1 MVVKKRILVVDD
13 ENTILDSVKGILED
27 EGYEVTVV
35 SSGKACLEVLKTVP
49 VDLVVLDIWM
59 PGMDGLEVLQRVKKD
74 WPFLP
79 VVIMT
84 GHGTIETA
92 VKATRM
98 GAHDFIEK
106 PLSYEALLLSVANAL
121 KYKEL
126 EDENVILRQHT
137 DASVQDII
145 GMSPVMLKLK
155 EQITIIAP
163 TDAWVLIRG
172 ENGTGKE
179 LVAQTIHRMSK
190 RSHKPLVE
198 VNCAAI
204 PEELIESELFGYE
217 KGAFTGAGV
226 TKRGK
231 FDLANGGALFLDEI
245 GDMSLK
251 TQAKVLRILQ
261 EQRFERVGGNK
272 TIFVDVRIIAA
283 TNKDM
288 EKEIAEGRFREDL
301 YYRLNVIPIEIP
313 PLRERIEDIPLL
325 LETFVAGF
333 ARKMGK
339 EPLKIDAKIYECL
352 QAYNWPGNV
361 RELRNLA
368 ERMVI
373 LSRHDVLTC
382 DDLPQSY
389 RAASRSRVDA
399 HEMPCTMLYCE
410 DFRSAKAMFER
421 EYIAKKLAE
430 NNGNIT
436 KTAEAIG
443 IERRHLHRKIQQLGL
458 EDRIEEMK
466 D

>member
-1 MVVKKRILVVDD
+1 MKKRILVVDD
-13 ENTILDSVKGILED
+13 EHTILESVKGILED
-27 EGYEVTVV
+27 EGYGVTVV
-35 SSGKACLEVLKTVP
+35 SNGKECLETLKTAP

-59 PGMDGLEVLQRVKKD
+59 PGMDGLEVLQRIKKD

-106 PLSYEALLLSVANAL
+106 PLSYESLLLSIENAL
-121 KYKEL
+121 KYKAL
-126 EDENVILRQHT
+126 EDENAILRQQT
-137 DASVQDII
+137 DASAQDII
-145 GMSPVMLKLK
+145 GVSPVMLKLK

-217 KGAFTGAGV
+217 KGAFTGAGA

-231 FDLANGGALFLDEI
+231 FDLANGGTLFLDEI

-288 EKEIAEGRFREDL
+288 EKEIADGRFREDL

-325 LETFVAGF
+325 LEAFVANF

-339 EPLKIDAKIYECL
+339 EPMQIDSKIYSCL

-373 LSRHDVLTC
+373 LSKSHVLTC

-389 RAASRSRVDA
+389 RAVSRSRVDVP
-399 HEMPCTMLYCE
+399 ETPCAMYCE
-410 DFRSAKAMFER
+410 DFRSAKVMFER
-421 EYIAKKLAE
+421 EYIAKKLLE

-458 EDRIEEMK
+458 EDRLEGMK